1 MYCNNCGKETSDAA
15 SFCPYCGAKKTTG
28 IPEMQRE
35 TVRPVQKVS
44 NGNIDEVL
52 PVYKRKNKMA
62 FLVAFIPLICIVV
75 CRVIV
80 IGYIFY
86 RFVTIQPRDS
96 YSNLKYAVL
105 DEILEN
111 NEGVYNE

>member
-1 MYCNNCGKETSDAA
+1 MYCSNCGKETSDAA

-44 NGNIDEVL
+44 NANVDEVL

-62 FLVAFIPLICIVV
+62 FLVAFIPLICIV
-75 CRVIV
+75 CRLIV
-80 IGYIFY
+80 IYSLTTVG
-86 RFVTIQPRDS
+86 VSPEPRTPIES
-96 YSNLKYAVL
+96 IAP
-105 DEILEN
+105 DEILKN
-111 NEGVYNE
+111 NEGGAQ

>member
-1 MYCNNCGKETSDAA
+1 MYCRNCGKETSDAA

-44 NGNIDEVL
+44 NANVDEVL

-62 FLVAFIPLICIVV
+62 FLVAFIPLICIV
-75 CRVIV
+75 CKVIV
-80 IGYIFY
+80 I
-86 RFVTIQPRDS
+86 VALHVMAQPPDS
-96 YSNLKYAVL
+96 YSNLEYIVP
-105 DEILEN
+105 DETLEN
-111 NEGVYNE
+111 NEGGAQ